1 MPEEERQ
8 YISSEAECRETTITD
23 GFVLIA
29 CDGIWD
35 EMDNNQAADICGR
48 LLVKTA
54 NDPKANVADLFVEV
68 RRAVSKDPLPSLS
81 PRCRCACGLTD
92 CRRGLLLQECL
103 KQAAKRVSEEF
114 EEEENLT
121 IDALK
126 KRPSVPHAPSDA
138 CGHETHRRWI
148 VPQVRQDAG
157 RALAAARRHDGD
169 RDRLRRHVQD
179 APAGPGT
186 PDGHAALAPA
196 DQQHPEACHPG

>member
-23 GFVLIA
+23 GLVLIS

-68 RRAVSKDPLPSLS
+68 RRAVSKSPLPSLS
-81 PRCRCACGLTD
+81 RPVADVPADLTD

-114 EEEENLT
+114 
-121 IDALK
+121 
-126 KRPSVPHAPSDA
+126 
-138 CGHETHRRWI
+138 
-148 VPQVRQDAG
+148 
-157 RALAAARRHDGD
+157 
-169 RDRLRRHVQD
+169 
-179 APAGPGT
+179 
-186 PDGHAALAPA
+186 
-196 DQQHPEACHPG
+196 